1 MTTEKK
7 SERKTNLI
15 LIIALSAA
23 ALLIGAGVA
32 SARGHG
38 MGMRG
43 GGMGMR
49 GGGQRLEM
57 LKARLGLSDAQL
69 EQIKAIHAAQRTQ
82 AKPYLDQILPLRQ
95 QMKALLQAEVVDQGQ
110 VIGIHGKLQ
119 ALQQQLAAQRFQT
132 RLKVMQVLTK
142 EQRAKMM
149 ERSFRG
155 KGKWGHRGKANGG
168 QGKGRAGRGWGQ
180 GPNQGGFGGPDT
192 ETD

>member
-7 SERKTNLI
+7 SEKKTNLI
-15 LIIALSAA
+15 LIIALSAS
-23 ALLIGAGVA
+23 ALLVGAGVA
-32 SARGHG
+32 SARGRGMGMG

-43 GGMGMR
+43 GGKGV
-49 GGGQRLEM
+49 EM
-57 LKARLGLSDAQL
+57 LKSRLSLSDAQL
-69 EQIKAIHAAQRTQ
+69 EQVKAIHATQRAQ

-110 VIGIHGKLQ
+110 VIAVHNKLQ

-149 ERSFRG
+149 ERPFRG
-155 KGKWGHRGKANGG
+155 KGKWGHRGKAGRG
-168 QGKGRAGRGWGQ
+168 EGKGPGRGWGQ
-180 GPNQGGFGGPDT
+180 GQGGFGGPET

>member
-7 SERKTNLI
+7 TEKKKTLI

-23 ALLIGAGVA
+23 ALLVGAGVA
-32 SARGHG
+32 SARGMG
-38 MGMRG
+38 MGRG
-43 GGMGMR
+43 GGK
-49 GGGQRLEM
+49 RLEM
-57 LKARLGLSDAQL
+57 LKSKLSLSDAQL
-69 EQIKAIHAAQRTQ
+69 EQIKAIHAAQRAQ

-110 VIGIHGKLQ
+110 AIAVHGKLQ
-119 ALQQQLAAQRFQT
+119 ALQQQLAAQRFQS
-132 RLKVMQVLTK
+132 RLKVMQVLSK
-142 EQRAKMM
+142 EQRSKMM

-155 KGKWGHRGKANGG
+155 KGKWGHRGKAGGG
-168 QGKGRAGRGWGQ
+168 QGKGRMGRGWGQ